1 MGTNKPIQSIRVRE
15 NEANGKVY
23 RHGEEKTIQARTW
36 QSTAEQE
43 WQSITIKIG
52 RSKILWIH
60 HSQGRVNERKGVE
73 RKIQ

>member
-1 MGTNKPIQSIRVRE
+1 MGTNKPIQSIRVWE
-15 NEANGKVY
+15 NETNGKVY
-23 RHGEEKTIQARTW
+23 RHGEEKTIQTRIR

-52 RSKILWIH
+52 RPKILWIY